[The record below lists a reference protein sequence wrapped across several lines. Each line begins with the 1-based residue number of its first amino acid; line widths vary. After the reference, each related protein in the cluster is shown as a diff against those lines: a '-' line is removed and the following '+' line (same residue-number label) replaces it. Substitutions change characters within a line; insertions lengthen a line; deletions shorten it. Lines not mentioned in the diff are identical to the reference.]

1 MKTRARILI
10 VDDERVLACTM
21 AEFLAS
27 EGYEVATAH
36 DATAAMSEL
45 ARFEPE
51 IVLCDIQMPGTSGL
65 QLLKKMEEAR
75 RGISVIM
82 ITAYA
87 TVESAI
93 AAFHSGARDYLI
105 KPVMFDDLT
114 ARLEHILQFRQ
125 LSRENAV
132 LKQKIS
138 RRSMQQPG
146 IEALVGSSQV
156 MQRVKEWIMRV
167 GPARSNVLITGESGT
182 GKELAARALHDLG
195 DAPEAPFLAINCA
208 AIPAELLENQLFG
221 HVKGAFT
228 GADRDRDG
236 LFAAAGAGSVFLDE
250 IGELAIGLQSKLLR
264 VIENREIMPV
274 GANRPVRVHARV
286 IAATNKDLA
295 DEAKAG
301 RFRPDLFYRLNVVT
315 VPMPPLA
322 ARREDIAEL
331 ARFLV
336 QKHADRM
343 GKLIEGISAEALEK
357 LKMRDWPGNVR
368 ELDNL
373 LERAVILSDGGQIGE
388 SDLFHMLEGW
398 SGAGAGDAI
407 AHVFNN
413 EQTDDLRDAI
423 REFEKSHL
431 KRILAECGDD
441 RRKAAARLGL
451 GLSSLYAK
459 IKEHALSG

>member
-1 MKTRARILI
+1 M
-10 VDDERVLACTM
+10 
-21 AEFLAS
+21 
-27 EGYEVATAH
+27 
-36 DATAAMSEL
+36 
-45 ARFEPE
+45 
-51 IVLCDIQMPGTSGL
+51 Q
-65 QLLKKMEEAR
+65 
-75 RGISVIM
+75 SVK
-82 ITAYA
+82 
-87 TVESAI
+87 
-93 AAFHSGARDYLI
+93 R
-105 KPVMFDDLT
+105 
-114 ARLEHILQFRQ
+114 
-125 LSRENAV
+125 
-132 LKQKIS
+132 
-138 RRSMQQPG
+138 
-146 IEALVGSSQV
+146 
-156 MQRVKEWIMRV
+156 WIMRV
-167 GPARSNVLITGESGT
+167 GPTRSNVLITGESGT

-208 AIPAELLENQLFG
+208 AIPSELLENQLFG

-236 LFAAAGAGSVFLDE
+236 LFAAAAGGSVFLDE

-264 VIENREIMPV
+264 VIENREILPV
-274 GANRPVRVHARV
+274 GANRPVKVHARI

-295 DEAKAG
+295 EEAKAG
-301 RFRPDLFYRLNVVT
+301 RFRPDLFYRLNGVT

-331 ARFLV
+331 ALFLV

-343 GKLIEGISAEALEK
+343 GKPIEGISTTALER
-357 LKMRDWPGNVR
+357 LRQRDWPGNVR

-373 LERAVILSDGGQIGE
+373 LERAVILADGGE
-388 SDLFHMLEGW
+388 LTEEELFPPHDSWQRPTGQPLANSPQALYLPE
-398 SGAGAGDAI
+398 DT
-407 AHVFNN
+407 
-413 EQTDDLRDAI
+413 TDDLRDAI

>member
-1 MKTRARILI
+1 METKAKILI
-10 VDDERVLACTM
+10 VDDERVLAGTM

-36 DATAAMSEL
+36 DAAGALNEVS
-45 ARFEPE
+45 RFEPE
-51 IVLCDIQMPGTSGL
+51 IVLCDIQLPGTSGL
-65 QLLKKMEEAR
+65 QLLKKIEEVR
-75 RGISVIM
+75 PGVSVVM

-105 KPVMFDDLT
+105 KPVQFDDLT

-125 LSRENAV
+125 ISRENAV
-132 LKQKIS
+132 LKRKIN
-138 RRSMQQPG
+138 RRAMHQPG
-146 IEALVGSSQV
+146 IEALVGSSVV
-156 MQRVKEWIMRV
+156 MQRLKGWIMRV

-208 AIPAELLENQLFG
+208 AIPSELLENQLFG
-221 HVKGAFT
+221 HIKGAFT

-236 LFAAAGAGSVFLDE
+236 LFAAAGSGSVFLDE

-264 VIENREIMPV
+264 VIENREILPV
-274 GANRPVRVHARV
+274 GANRPVKVHARV
-286 IAATNKDLA
+286 IAATNKDLTE
-295 DEAKAG
+295 EAKAG

-322 ARREDIAEL
+322 ARREDIPEL

-343 GKLIEGISAEALEK
+343 GKLIEGISVGALER
-357 LKMRDWPGNVR
+357 LSRRDWPGNVR
-368 ELDNL
+368 ELDNQ
-373 LERAVILSDGGQIGE
+373 LERAVILSDGGVISE
-388 SDLFHMLEGW
+388 SDLFHTL
-398 SGAGAGDAI
+398 GAWDVASTNQPPAQIGMVDP
-407 AHVFNN
+407 V
-413 EQTDDLRDAI
+413 DDLRDAM
-423 REFEKSHL
+423 REFEKNHL
-431 KRILAECGDD
+431 KRILTECGDD

-459 IKEHALSG
+459 IKEHTLSG